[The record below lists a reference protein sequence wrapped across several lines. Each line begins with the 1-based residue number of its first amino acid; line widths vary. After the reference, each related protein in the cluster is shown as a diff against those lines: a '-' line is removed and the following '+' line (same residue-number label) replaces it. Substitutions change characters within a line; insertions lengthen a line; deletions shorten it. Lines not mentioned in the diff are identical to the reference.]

1 MDKIWAALL
10 WVCHIITFTRSDVFS
25 SIDQLETLVNM
36 ETELLDCLK
45 DPDAVRE
52 TIDQTDDK
60 QRYENINV

>member
-10 WVCHIITFTRSDVFS
+10 WVSHITFTRGDVFS

-45 DPDAVRE
+45 DSGAVRE
-52 TIDQTDDK
+52 TIDQKDDK